1 VVQKETERLII
12 PMKESTVDAKAKKK
26 KKLQAERKRILA
38 QESRVGHFQAEDHV
52 VTSVTGNR
60 TPVCRVRTC
69 YPNR

>member
-1 VVQKETERLII
+1 MKTSHPKVVQ
-12 PMKESTVDAKAKKK
+12 AK
-26 KKLQAERKRILA
+26 IFVA
-38 QESRVGHFQAEDHV
+38 QESQVGHFQAEDHV

>member
-1 VVQKETERLII
+1 MKPTSAQKSEEKQDGKKDLVFGTGISESAIFRLKTI
-12 PMKESTVDAKAKKK
+12 
-26 KKLQAERKRILA
+26 
-38 QESRVGHFQAEDHV
+38 V